1 LISELFVEDQ
11 ERYKHAVKR
20 ISEEKLGVVSAMAT
34 KQEQDS
40 RNRLKKSQL
49 FVRPDRSARS
59 SSGLGKS
66 LNSTEGKLR
75 HKKN

>member
-11 ERYKHAVKR
+11 KRYKHAVKR
-20 ISEEKLGVVSAMAT
+20 ISDEKLGVVTLMAT
-34 KQEQDS
+34 QEEQES

-59 SSGLGKS
+59 SSGLGRS
-66 LNSTEGKLR
+66 FNSTEGKLR